1 MKIRLK
7 NFKHLFQF
15 GSISQHYKYYMQT
28 GALLVILEMFNLGG
42 NLDKVPH
49 FHTEER
55 NITELLG
62 LYTAIQW
69 DGLAL
74 CALRTR

>member
-1 MKIRLK
+1 
-7 NFKHLFQF
+7 
-15 GSISQHYKYYMQT
+15 MQT

-49 FHTEER
+49 FHAEER

-69 DGLAL
+69 DRLAL
-74 CALRTR
+74 YAMRTP